1 MSENRPAL
9 WEVHYGSDAF
19 VACGDCVY
27 KYLMELYH
35 GSFILEQPELGKN
48 YSDEEAN
55 LYASEDVFS
64 EHSQSACEVEHT
76 CHICEVRLDD

>member
-1 MSENRPAL
+1 
-9 WEVHYGSDAF
+9 
-19 VACGDCVY
+19 
-27 KYLMELYH
+27 MELYH

-64 EHSQSACEVEHT
+64 QHNQSDCEVEHT
-76 CHICEVRLDD
+76 CHICEVRLAD